1 VEAVARTPRT
11 VERGDAVAIVS
22 PSLGG
27 AGMWPH
33 RVEQGRRYLESL
45 GLRVRLM
52 SNAVRSDTWV
62 SASAKER
69 AADIHAAFL
78 DDEVAVVLASI
89 GGLHCNQLLPY
100 LDWKLISSRR
110 RSFRGTQT

>member
-1 VEAVARTPRT
+1 
-11 VERGDAVAIVS
+11 
-22 PSLGG
+22 
-27 AGMWPH
+27 MWPH

-62 SASAKER
+62 SASAEER

-100 LDWKLISSRR
+100 LDWKLISSRPKIFQGYSDVTVLHWAMAKHAGLRTFTAR
-110 RSFRGTQT
+110 R